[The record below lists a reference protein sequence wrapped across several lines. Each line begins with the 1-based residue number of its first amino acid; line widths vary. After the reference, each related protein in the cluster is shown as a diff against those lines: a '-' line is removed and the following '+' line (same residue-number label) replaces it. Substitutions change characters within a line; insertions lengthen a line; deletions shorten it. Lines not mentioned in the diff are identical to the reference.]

1 MLFSFSIPAVVIATY
16 DTKLVDYMNF
26 SSQPKNPS
34 NDAWSRRNFMKM
46 SGGCAALSSTSVLSQ
61 MLNLQMTGSVMAQDG
76 DTSDYKALVCVFFMG
91 GIDSYNVLAPF
102 EDAAHAEYKTT
113 RTNLA
118 LEKSDLLEITAG
130 DRTLGIHNGMPE
142 MHDLYSQGKLSFIA
156 NVGSLIHP
164 TTKANY
170 NSVQKP
176 LGLFSHSD
184 LQQHWQTAVPQSRS
198 QFTGWGGRIADML
211 NSDHNA
217 NPSVSMNISL
227 SNLNLFQ
234 SGSEVIPYVV
244 QPSGATRLNGYTAG
258 YQPGAGGLWRRDAI
272 YTRLSDHVF
281 PSTSDSTLGTVYS
294 DLLSQSYAKTKRISI
309 NAALEFNDATSADT
323 TTEFPNTNLGTRLK
337 MIAKTIRA
345 RETLGQSRQI
355 FFVTLG
361 GWDMHGEVINAQANL
376 LPQVSQA
383 MKAFYDETVDMG
395 VADKVTTFT
404 ASDFAR
410 TLSSNGNGSDHA
422 WGGNQFVMGG
432 AVNGGSVFGEYPAS
446 LARNNELDLGR
457 GRLIPTMS
465 VDEYNAELAMW
476 FGVPNNESLV
486 DVLPNIRNWYSAG
499 SSSNPIGFLT

>member
-1 MLFSFSIPAVVIATY
+1 MTFFRQSNQS
-16 DTKLVDYMNF
+16 
-26 SSQPKNPS
+26 S
-34 NDAWSRRNFMKM
+34 NDDWSRRNFMKL
-46 SGGCAALSSTSVLSQ
+46 SGGCAALSSTSILSQ
-61 MLNLQMTGSVMAQDG
+61 MLNLQMTSSVMAQDG
-76 DTSDYKALVCVFFMG
+76 DTSDYKALVCVFLHG

-102 EDAAHAEYKTT
+102 EDEEHAAYAAT

-118 LEKSDLLEITAG
+118 LEKSDLLEVDSG
-130 DRTLGIHNGMPE
+130 DGRRLGVHNGMPE
-142 MHDLYSQGKLSFIA
+142 MRDLYNQGKLAFLA

-164 TTKANY
+164 TTKQNY

-211 NSDHNA
+211 NSDHNS
-217 NPSVSMNISL
+217 NPNVSMNISL

-234 SGSEVIPYVV
+234 SGTDVIPYVV
-244 QPSGATRLNGYTAG
+244 QASGATRLNGYSSG
-258 YQPGAGGLWRRDAI
+258 YQPGTGGLWRRDAI

-281 PSTSDSTLGTVYS
+281 PSTNDSALGEVYS
-294 DLLSQSYAKTKRISI
+294 DLLAQSYAKTKRISI
-309 NAALEFNDATSADT
+309 NAAIEYNEATAGDT
-323 TTEFPNTNLGTRLK
+323 TTAFPNTSLGSRME

-345 RETLGQSRQI
+345 RTTLGQSRQI

-361 GWDMHGEVINAQANL
+361 GWDHHDEVINAQANL

-383 MKAFYDETVDMG
+383 LKAFYDETVEMG

-422 WGGNQFVMGG
+422 WGGNHFVMGG
-432 AVNGGSVFGEYPAS
+432 AVNGGSVFGEYPET
-446 LARNNELDLGR
+446 LARNNDLDLGR

-499 SSSNPIGFLT
+499 ASAGPIGFMG